1 MKTAQVIDFESG
13 EVKKAMVGVRAK
25 TAANVGAGWWDRR
38 KDVDGVSRSV
48 RGGRRRILAGEG
60 ELACYHAMS
69 RTVGGEIF
77 FDEVE
82 KEALKTLIWKLARF
96 CRVKVLTYS
105 VMGNHFH
112 LLVEIPDKAKLV
124 EEFAGPEGERRLLTH
139 VRCLY
144 SVAAVRS
151 LETELQRMR
160 EQGRVDDAA
169 AVIESVVAR
178 LGDLSRYMKEV
189 KERFTRWYNKRHG
202 RRGTLWMDRFKSVMV
217 ENGEA
222 LRMMA
227 QYIDLNAVRAGL
239 VDDPAEYRWCG
250 WAEALGG
257 SRRAKRGIC
266 RVMDC
271 ALDSWERGRTEARE
285 NYAGALEVILDG
297 AKKKRH
303 VRAVEVGDE
312 AGSVVVSAS
321 CRLEADCTVVV
332 GGDGAGS
339 VAGSAAVGGKQMSM
353 GSLLLKRVRYFTDGA
368 VIGSKVFV
376 ERVFESNRGKF
387 PEGRKHASRPW
398 RDPGDFDKRAE
409 FGMHTLKDLRV
420 DVYQE

>member
-13 EVKKAMVGVRAK
+13 EVKEAMVGVRAK
-25 TAANVGAGWWDRR
+25 TVANVGAGGWDRR

-48 RGGRRRILAGEG
+48 RGGRRRILAGDG

-96 CRVKVLTYS
+96 CRVRVLTYA

-112 LLVEIPDKAKLV
+112 VLIEVPDRAKLV
-124 EEFAGPEGERRLLTH
+124 EEFAGVEGEQRLLTH
-139 VRCLY
+139 VKCLY
-144 SVAAVRS
+144 SAAAVRS
-151 LETELQRMR
+151 LEAELQRMR
-160 EQGRVDDAA
+160 EQGRVEDAA
-169 AVIESVVAR
+169 AVVESVIAR
-178 LGDLSRYMKEV
+178 MGDLSRYMKEV

-222 LRMMA
+222 LRTMA

-271 ALDSWERGRTEARE
+271 ALDSWERGRTEARK
-285 NYAGALEVILDG
+285 NYAGALEVILEG
-297 AKKKRH
+297 VKR
-303 VRAVEVGDE
+303 E
-312 AGSVVVSAS
+312 AGSSEAEGVVEGAGDVVAS
-321 CRLEADCTVVV
+321 VTCRLEADCTVVV
-332 GGDGAGS
+332 EADE
-339 VAGSAAVGGKQMSM
+339 AGSAHAPGARHPMSV

-368 VIGSKVFV
+368 VIGSKAFV
-376 ERVFESNRGKF
+376 ERVFENNRGKF
-387 PEGRKHASRPW
+387 PEGRRHASRPW
-398 RDPGDFDKRAE
+398 RDPSNSDKRAE
-409 FGMHTLKDLRV
+409 FGLHALKDLRV